1 MSELSTRVRVL
12 IVAVAAA
19 GIAAIAA
26 RLPGVASWNAKDL
39 VAFLVLA
46 AGIVVTE
53 QFQIPFRYG
62 AETLNF
68 SLTEALWVGAMVL
81 ARPSVV
87 TLAVAAGVLSGQA
100 MRRWAPHKVAFNV
113 GQFLVALA
121 AAQAIFGSLR
131 GTAPDSARTLLA
143 AALAMA
149 AYAALNASLVA
160 MVISQVTGRPF
171 VSVLLPPLGTNL
183 LHFAGNTALGLAAAV
198 AYTAA
203 PAAALLLVLPVALAF
218 LGYAALVERLR
229 EREPLRPSLSRAA

>member
-12 IVAVAAA
+12 ILAVAAC
-19 GIAAIAA
+19 GVAAIVA
-26 RLPGVASWNAKDL
+26 RMPDAASWTAKDL
-39 VAFLVLA
+39 VAFVALA
-46 AGIVVTE
+46 FGIVVTE
-53 QFQIPFRYG
+53 QFQIPLRYG

-68 SLTEALWVGAMVL
+68 SLTEALWVGAMIL

-87 TLAVAAGVLSGQA
+87 TLAVAAGILSGQA

-113 GQFLVALA
+113 GQFLVALM

-131 GTAPDSARTLLA
+131 GAGPASARTLLA

-160 MVISQVTGRPF
+160 MIISQVTGRPI
-171 VSVLLPPLGTNL
+171 VTILLSPLGTNV

-218 LGYAALVERLR
+218 LGYASLVERLR
-229 EREPLRPSLSRAA
+229 EREPLRLALSRAA